1 MSNNTAPETPKKDH
15 WSTTAYQSSAAFV
28 PTLATKV
35 ISLLNPQRGER
46 ILDIGCGD
54 GTLTFQ
60 IAKAVGPDGAVLGL
74 DNSSSFITHATSTY
88 DCGFNLQF
96 ELQDCAQLE
105 ETTEF
110 VAKHAGSFD
119 KIFSN
124 AALHWILRDPGRR
137 LPTLRTFHAL
147 LKPGGSL
154 VFEMGGA
161 GNVSEAHAAL
171 VYALL
176 HRGFSIKEARDTNPW
191 FFPSAPAMIYLLGSA
206 GFTVSEQDV
215 GLEYRATR
223 MEEKTDQGGGLQGW
237 IRLMGAT
244 FLEKLPV
251 EERDAAV
258 EEVCDVLK
266 DMCSRPD
273 GEHGEGGEWLGYV
286 RCRGIAKRSIT
297 SD

>member
-1 MSNNTAPETPKKDH
+1 MPM
-15 WSTTAYQSSAAFV
+15 
-28 PTLATKV
+28 LASKV
-35 ISLLNPQRGER
+35 LSLLNPQCGER

-60 IAKAVGPDGAVLGL
+60 IAKAVGPDGTVLGL

-88 DCGFNLQF
+88 NCDSNLRF
-96 ELQDCAQLE
+96 ELQDCARLE
-105 ETTEF
+105 EGTEF
-110 VAKHAGSFD
+110 IAKNAASFD

-124 AALHWILRDPGRR
+124 AALHWILRDPDRR
-137 LPTLRTFHAL
+137 LPTLRALHTL

-171 VYALL
+171 VYALV
-176 HRGFSIKEARDTNPW
+176 HRGFSIKEARDTSPW
-191 FFPSAPAMIYLLGSA
+191 FFPSALAIACLLRTA
-206 GFTVSEQDV
+206 GFSVADQDV
-215 GLEYRATR
+215 ELEYRATR
-223 MEEKTDQGGGLQGW
+223 MEKKTNYGGGIEGW

-258 EEVCDVLK
+258 EEVCGVLR
-266 DMCSRPD
+266 DICSRPD
-273 GEHGEGGEWLGYV
+273 GEGGEWLGYV